1 MDVIVFGSI
10 NMDLVVRTPK
20 LPVAGETLTG
30 HDFYSAPGGKGANQA
45 VAAARLGATTG
56 MVGRVGNDIFAR
68 ELLDSLRKNR
78 VDVNAVELDTEH
90 PSGVAVIAVDDESEN
105 SIIVIPG
112 ANGMV
117 GSADVR
123 RLVGILEGA
132 SVLLVQL
139 EIPMDA
145 VSAAAQAARRSSIRV
160 VLDPAPAQTLPVDL
174 YQHIDYL
181 TPNEVEA
188 GILAGFKIN
197 SVDRA
202 REAARLLLERGVGN
216 VIVKMGKTGAFWCNR
231 VEEEFFNAYQV
242 ESIDTVAAG
251 DAFNGA
257 FAVALAEGIEIRQAI
272 RWGMAAGALSTTVKG
287 AQPSMPERSAVEK
300 LMGG

>member
-10 NMDLVVRTPK
+10 NMDLVVRTPR
-20 LPVAGETLTG
+20 LPEVGETLTG

-45 VAAARLGATTG
+45 VAAARMGATTG

-123 RLVGILEGA
+123 RLEGFLEGA

-202 REAARLLLERGVGN
+202 REAGRLLLERGVGN

-231 VEEEFFNAYQV
+231 VEEEFFTAYQV

-287 AQPSMPERSAVEK
+287 AQPSMPDRSAVEK